1 MDTNLLSIDK
11 RILFVRDS
19 IIESRYNNTILIY
32 GLDNDFIQEAFI
44 KILDSYIP
52 DKSFLYSSST
62 DDFTYVTFDKNSKR
76 SEVICELEELQ
87 FEKVDIIENPFQFSV
102 VGDRIDIAY
111 GKYVARLL
119 FFGEVVEDISIRDY
133 LSYKLIFKVSCIY
146 LTKNRGVSIS
156 SVVKPISSIFIH
168 FVNVLGPN
176 SVIFDYVKFTSIVIN
191 KDNYKI
197 LIPPSVNTLI
207 ISNDCNEIPDFLV
220 NEYKI
225 ITSKIN
231 FPYGF
236 YSQISGFAVLTGRE
250 IFGQF
255 NLNLYRTRGSK
266 KIITDFI
273 DGKISKGDY
282 IVHIIHGIGIFRGII
297 LRKNLNGKETEYLD
311 IEYAQ
316 GDRLYIPIEISDR
329 ITKYIGTGKIHP
341 KLTRLGTMEWERLKG
356 KVEKDIEI
364 IAKDLILTQAKRFL
378 YEKPNFNGYID
389 DFMVKEFDSRFDY
402 ELTDDQNVAV
412 QDVIKDIESNKV
424 MDRIIVGDV
433 GFGKTEIAIR
443 AAFRVVSLGKQVIML
458 APTTILA
465 RQHFDVF
472 KKRFNGFP
480 FNVELFSR
488 DINSRD
494 IINILDC
501 IKKGSIDIIIGTH
514 KLLSDKVKFMN
525 PGLVIVD
532 EEQRFGVKQKEKL
545 KNIKVGIDYLSLS
558 ATPIPRTLYSAF
570 SGIRDISIIS
580 TPPKGRKPIE
590 TYVINFDW
598 SKFAEIIN
606 REINRG
612 GQVYFLHNNIYS
624 LGLIKSGLE
633 ELLPNVSF
641 VTAFGGMPGLSSV
654 ISKFKAHKFDVLI
667 ATTIIENGIDI
678 SNVNTIILNQAY
690 KFGLSQLYQI
700 RGRVGRSSENA
711 FCYLVVPEDKM
722 INNHNVSSRINAL
735 LQNQYSLGRGF
746 EIAVKDLEIRGSGNL
761 LGVKQHGNINRLGF
775 DLYTQLLQ
783 YEIGLLRKKS
793 SI

>member
-1 MDTNLLSIDK
+1 MDTNLLLIDK
-11 RILFVRDS
+11 RILSIRDS
-19 IIESRYNNTILIY
+19 ILENKYKETLFVS
-32 GLDNDFIQEAFI
+32 GLADEFIQEAFV
-44 KILDSYIP
+44 KILDSYVP
-52 DKSFLYSSST
+52 DKSFLYSSIT

-76 SEVICELEELQ
+76 SNIIHKLNELA

-111 GKYVARLL
+111 GKYVVRLL
-119 FFGEVVEDISIRDY
+119 FFGEDVEDISIRDY
-133 LSYKLIFKVSCIY
+133 LSYKLIFKVGYVY
-146 LTKNRGVSIS
+146 LTKNEGISIS
-156 SVVKPISSIFIH
+156 SVVKPLSNTFIH
-168 FVNVLGPN
+168 FSSIIDKN
-176 SVIFDYVKFTSIVIN
+176 SVIFDYVKFTSIVITE
-191 KDNYKI
+191 DNYNV

-207 ISNDCNEIPDFLV
+207 ISSDCNDFPDFLV
-220 NEYKI
+220 NKYKI
-225 ITSKIN
+225 ITSKIS

-236 YSQISGFAVLTGRE
+236 YSQSSRFAVLTGRE

-255 NLNLYRTRGSK
+255 NLNLYRNRSSK

-273 DGKISKGDY
+273 DGKISNGDY

-297 LRKNLNGKETEYLD
+297 VRKDLNGKETEYLD

-329 ITKYIGTGKIHP
+329 ITKYIGTGKINP
-341 KLTRLGTMEWERLKG
+341 KLTRLGTMEWIRLKG

-378 YEKPNFNGYID
+378 YEKPNFNGYVD
-389 DFMVKEFDSRFDY
+389 DVMVKEFDSKFDY

-472 KKRFNGFP
+472 NKRFNGFP
-480 FNVELFSR
+480 FNIELFSR
-488 DINSRD
+488 DTNTRD
-494 IINILDC
+494 IPNILDG
-501 IKKGSIDIIIGTH
+501 IKNGSIDIIIGTH
-514 KLLSDKVKFMN
+514 KLLFDKVVFVN

-545 KNIKVGIDYLSLS
+545 KNIKVGVDYLSLS

-598 SKFAEIIN
+598 DKFAEIIGN
-606 REINRG
+606 EVRRG
-612 GQVYFLHNNIYS
+612 GQVYFLHNNISS

-641 VTAFGGMPGLSSV
+641 VTAFGGMPGLSSI
-654 ISKFKAHKFDVLI
+654 ISKFKSHKFDVLI

-678 SNVNTIILNQAY
+678 PNVNTIILNQAY

-722 INNHNVSSRINAL
+722 VHSYNVSSRINAL

-761 LGVKQHGNINRLGF
+761 LGVKQHGNINRVGF

-793 SI
+793 SV

>member
-1 MDTNLLSIDK
+1 
-11 RILFVRDS
+11 
-19 IIESRYNNTILIY
+19 
-32 GLDNDFIQEAFI
+32 
-44 KILDSYIP
+44 
-52 DKSFLYSSST
+52 
-62 DDFTYVTFDKNSKR
+62 
-76 SEVICELEELQ
+76 LQ

-156 SVVKPISSIFIH
+156 SVVKPISSTFIH
-168 FVNVLGPN
+168 FVNVLDPN
-176 SVIFDYVKFTSIVIN
+176 LVIFDYVKFTSIVIN

-282 IVHIIHGIGIFRGII
+282 IVHIIHGIGRFRGII

-329 ITKYIGTGKIHP
+329 ITKYIGTGKINP

-356 KVEKDIEI
+356 KVKKDIEI

-378 YEKPNFNGYID
+378 CEKTNFNGYVD
-389 DFMVKEFDSRFDY
+389 DFMVKEFDSKFDY
-402 ELTDDQNVAV
+402 ELTDDQNVAI

-424 MDRIIVGDV
+424 MDRVIVGDV

-443 AAFRVVSLGKQVIML
+443 AAFRVVSLSKQVIML

-472 KKRFNGFP
+472 KNRFNGFP
-480 FNVELFSR
+480 FNIELFSR
-488 DINSRD
+488 DTNSRD
-494 IINILDC
+494 IPRILDG

-514 KLLSDKVKFMN
+514 KLLSDKVIFMN

-545 KNIKVGIDYLSLS
+545 KNTKVGIDYLSLS

-570 SGIRDISIIS
+570 SGIRDISVIS

-606 REINRG
+606 QEVNRG
-612 GQVYFLHNNIYS
+612 GQIYFLHNNIYS

-641 VTAFGGMPGLSSV
+641 VTAFGGMPGLSSI
-654 ISKFKAHKFDVLI
+654 ISKFKSHKIDVLI

-678 SNVNTIILNQAY
+678 PNVNTIILNQAY

-722 INNHNVSSRINAL
+722 INSYNVSSRINAL

-761 LGVKQHGNINRLGF
+761 LGVEQHGNINRLGF

-793 SI
+793 TI

>member
-156 SVVKPISSIFIH
+156 SVVKPISSTFIH
-168 FVNVLGPN
+168 FVTVLGPN
-176 SVIFDYVKFTSIVIN
+176 LVIFDYVKFTSIVIN

-282 IVHIIHGIGIFRGII
+282 IVHIIHGIGRFRGII

-329 ITKYIGTGKIHP
+329 ITKYIGTGKINP

-356 KVEKDIEI
+356 KVKKDIEI

-378 YEKPNFNGYID
+378 CEKTNFNGYVD
-389 DFMVKEFDSRFDY
+389 DFMVKEFDSKFDY
-402 ELTDDQNVAV
+402 ELTDDQNVAI

-424 MDRIIVGDV
+424 MDRVIVGDV

-443 AAFRVVSLGKQVIML
+443 AAFRVVSLSKQVIML

-472 KKRFNGFP
+472 KNRFNGFP
-480 FNVELFSR
+480 FNIELFSR
-488 DINSRD
+488 DTNSRD
-494 IINILDC
+494 IPRILDG

-514 KLLSDKVKFMN
+514 KLLSDKVIFMN

-545 KNIKVGIDYLSLS
+545 KNTKVGIDYLSLS

-570 SGIRDISIIS
+570 SGIRDISVIS

-606 REINRG
+606 QEVNRG
-612 GQVYFLHNNIYS
+612 GQIYFLHNNIYS

-641 VTAFGGMPGLSSV
+641 ATAFGGMPGLSSI
-654 ISKFKAHKFDVLI
+654 ISKFKSHKIDVLI

-678 SNVNTIILNQAY
+678 PNVNTIILNQAY

-722 INNHNVSSRINAL
+722 INSYNVSSRINAL

-761 LGVKQHGNINRLGF
+761 LGVEQHGNINRLGF

-793 SI
+793 TI